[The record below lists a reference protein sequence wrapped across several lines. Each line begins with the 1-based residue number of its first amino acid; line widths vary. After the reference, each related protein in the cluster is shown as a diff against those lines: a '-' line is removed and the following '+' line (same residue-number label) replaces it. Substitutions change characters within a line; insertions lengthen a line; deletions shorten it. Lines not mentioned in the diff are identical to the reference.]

1 MAPSLPP
8 AWSPD
13 GQTIA
18 LSAVRLGEGGR
29 VLFVDSQTGSLQ
41 EVPSLTGVSG
51 GLGWLDAQ
59 SLALNELPQFG
70 GLKPVVPVPYPAGP
84 VVRLQND
91 PNDYFGVSL
100 SSNRRDLVTSRRDAR
115 MDVWIGDGGGATGS
129 TVAQHVKVSIPRI
142 AWSGDRLLYGGNVG
156 GKATILGTT
165 AGATTSDA
173 VLSDGL
179 TPAATRDGG
188 TIVFVSPRL
197 DLWTADASGRR
208 LTQLVAGVSAAEV
221 AVTPNDRDVLFTRV
235 GETVS
240 IWTVPLAGG
249 KPARLVDGAD
259 AAAISPDGRTL
270 AFVAHGSGE
279 QAALLRVCGLPG
291 CISSRPIGAATSETS
306 ISWTPDGSGVAF
318 ARDGNLWVQATEG
331 GASRPLTRFTDTRP
345 IGSFAWSRDGTRLA
359 ITRITVTNDIVLFKG
374 LARE

>member
-1 MAPSLPP
+1 M
-8 AWSPD
+8 
-13 GQTIA
+13 
-18 LSAVRLGEGGR
+18 
-29 VLFVDSQTGSLQ
+29 
-41 EVPSLTGVSG
+41 
-51 GLGWLDAQ
+51 
-59 SLALNELPQFG
+59 
-70 GLKPVVPVPYPAGP
+70 PYPAGP

-345 IGSFAWSRDGTRLA
+345 IGVVRVVARRHAPGDHTNNGHQRHRPLQGVGQRVSRAHPVVRTRRLGRRARSWRGRLTGFGEVPSAPAGELGRARRRLHRSRLFAA
-359 ITRITVTNDIVLFKG
+359 
-374 LARE
+374 A